1 MKFLVIVF
9 KNAWFV
15 IKNFFGWMLRFAKH
29 PEKRPIELRYKKL
42 RNLLFELGQRLNMK
56 IYVTGLE
63 NVDPNEQYLF
73 TPNHQS
79 VFDPLIQIMILE
91 QPLSFISKYEVKKMP
106 FVCQAVQIIDG
117 EFMKRD
123 DLRQS
128 LKVIKIVTKD
138 LEEGNKSWT
147 VFPEGTRSRLENFD
161 IDEFKYGTF
170 KLAINSKKPII
181 PVALSG
187 TWRIFDNRVKMKYYP
202 IQFSFLKPITYE
214 EYKDM
219 TSIELAKHV
228 EALVKE
234 EHKRLRNLE
243 PKLIKELNPKIKK
256 IM

>member
-91 QPLSFISKYEVKKMP
+91 QPLSFISKYEAKKMP
-106 FVCQAVQIIDG
+106 FVCQAIQIIDG

-128 LKVIKIVTKD
+128 LKVIKRVTKD

-161 IDEFKYGTF
+161 IDEFRKDYPDVANNSD
-170 KLAINSKKPII
+170 LAAAMYNDTQK
-181 PVALSG
+181 
-187 TWRIFDNRVKMKYYP
+187 
-202 IQFSFLKPITYE
+202 FL
-214 EYKDM
+214 
-219 TSIELAKHV
+219 
-228 EALVKE
+228 
-234 EHKRLRNLE
+234 
-243 PKLIKELNPKIKK
+243 
-256 IM
+256 

>member
-1 MKFLVIVF
+1 MFRDEGNKSFFL
-9 KNAWFV
+9 
-15 IKNFFGWMLRFAKH
+15 H
-29 PEKRPIELRYKKL
+29 P
-42 RNLLFELGQRLNMK
+42 
-56 IYVTGLE
+56 
-63 NVDPNEQYLF
+63 
-73 TPNHQS
+73 S
-79 VFDPLIQIMILE
+79 
-91 QPLSFISKYEVKKMP
+91 SFI
-106 FVCQAVQIIDG
+106 
-117 EFMKRD
+117 
-123 DLRQS
+123 LR
-128 LKVIKIVTKD
+128 
-138 LEEGNKSWT
+138 EEGNKSWT

-161 IDEFKYGTF
+161 VDEFKYGTF

-234 EHKRLRNLE
+234 EHKRLRDLE